1 MKPKV
6 AFFSFTSCEGCQLMF
21 LNLEDEILDLLTLV
35 DIVKFREAM
44 KEELAD
50 EYTIAFVEGSI
61 TTASEIERIKA
72 VREKTAILIAFGAC
86 AAIGGVNAIKNFQP
100 LDDVRKYVYGDDW
113 EKIDTVPTMSV
124 DQVVDVDVYIRGCPV
139 SKAEMLE
146 VITAV
151 ALGKT
156 PRIPDNPVCVEC
168 KLAENVCVYD
178 KGMVCL
184 GPVTRAGCGAIC
196 PTYGNKCIG
205 CRGLISDPN
214 VNAEKDLLAERGLTV
229 EDCLKEFRMFD
240 GLSEVSK
247 CTTST

>member
-21 LNLEDEILDLLTLV
+21 LNLEDELLDLLGLV
-35 DIVKFREAM
+35 EIVKFREAM
-44 KEELAD
+44 KEVLAD
-50 EYTIAFVEGSI
+50 EYDIAFIEGSI
-61 TTASEIERIKA
+61 TTHSDIERVKEIRK
-72 VREKTAILIAFGAC
+72 RTKILIAFGAC
-86 AAIGGVNAIKNFQP
+86 ATIGGINAIKNFQP
-100 LDDVRKYVYGDDW
+100 LEDVRKYVYGEDW

-124 DQVVDVDVYIRGCPV
+124 GEVVDVDYDIHGCPV
-139 SKAEMLE
+139 SKSEILD
-146 VITAV
+146 VVTSL
-151 ALGKT
+151 ALGKK
-156 PRIPDNPVCVEC
+156 PRQPDYPVCVEC

-178 KGMVCL
+178 KGLVCL

-229 EDCLKEFRMFD
+229 DDILKEFRMFD
-240 GLSEVSK
+240 GLSEVAK
-247 CTTST
+247 